1 MEEKYME
8 KKKGLRLAFKLSL
21 MVAVPIL
28 LVTLTGICLG
38 AVKQGQLSKTLVERE
53 ISGIARSVRE
63 VYMGLES
70 DEPFTLKDGTLSKG
84 STTLTDNY
92 EIIDK
97 LKSEQ
102 DVELSLFFGD
112 TRLLTT
118 LTDESG
124 KREINTQMSDAVFS
138 QINKGEDYY
147 ARDIELFGTSYAGY
161 YVPLYQPGS
170 NEVIGSIFCGRSQ
183 KQINTSMKDTI
194 FSMAAT
200 MLGIFAV
207 TFVIVLILVT
217 RIIKVLN
224 GAVTN
229 LNEVARGALN
239 INMGPSILNRSDE
252 VGDIARSVQRL
263 IHSLREILT
272 NITTSAKSLE
282 QFSDKFSTSFDVIAN
297 SIDDVNTAVD
307 EIANGA
313 TGQAGET
320 MNASEKVNNMGHSLD
335 QTAASIETL
344 NNSSGKMKEYNKTA
358 AKNLTE
364 LYDISKQTKESVL
377 LVQDQT
383 NLTNQSAQKIREAT
397 ELITNIAGQTN
408 LLSLNASIEAAR
420 AGENGKGF
428 AVVADEIRQLSEQSR
443 ESAEKIAEIVNSLLE
458 NSNTSV
464 HTMNE
469 VTENIQRQNDKL
481 LETGN
486 MFSSLNSEIKDVTNA
501 IEHINE
507 QTVTLDEHK
516 NTVLSIVDGLAA
528 IAQQNAA
535 STEETSASMLEL
547 QKTIQTCHEATSDLV
562 KLAKELSKNT
572 KHFEL

>member
-1 MEEKYME
+1 ME

-84 STTLTDNY
+84 STTLSDNY

-124 KREINTQMSDAVFS
+124 KREINTQMSDAVYS

-170 NEVIGSIFCGRSQ
+170 NEIIGSIFCGRSQ
-183 KQINTSMKDTI
+183 KQINTSMRDTVL
-194 FSMAAT
+194 SMAGA
-200 MLGIFAV
+200 MLGIFIL
-207 TFVIVLILVT
+207 TFIIVLFLVT

-229 LNEVARGALN
+229 LNQVARGALN
-239 INMGPSILNRSDE
+239 INMGSSILTRSDE

-282 QFSDKFSTSFDVIAN
+282 EFSDTFSTSFDVIAN
-297 SIDDVNTAVD
+297 SINDVNTAVD

-320 MNASEKVNNMGHSLD
+320 MNASEKVNDMGNSLD

-364 LYDISKQTKESVL
+364 LYDISEKTKESVL

-469 VTENIQRQNDKL
+469 VAENIQRQNDKL

-486 MFSSLNSEIKDVTNA
+486 MFKSLNGEINDVTDA
-501 IEHINE
+501 IEHISE

-516 NTVLSIVDGLAA
+516 NTVLGIVDSLAA

-535 STEETSASMLEL
+535 STEETSASMLQL

-562 KLAKELSKNT
+562 KLAKELSNNT

>member
-194 FSMAAT
+194 FSMAAA

-443 ESAEKIAEIVNSLLE
+443 EAAEKIAEIVNSLLE

-528 IAQQNAA
+528 IAQQNEA

>member
-161 YVPLYQPGS
+161 YVPLYQPGT

-194 FSMAAT
+194 FSMAAA

>member
-1 MEEKYME
+1 ME

-161 YVPLYQPGS
+161 YVPLYQPGT

-194 FSMAAT
+194 FSMAAA

-528 IAQQNAA
+528 IAQQNEA

>member
-1 MEEKYME
+1 ME

-21 MVAVPIL
+21 MVAIPIL

-38 AVKQGQLSKTLVERE
+38 AVKQGHLSNILVERE

-63 VYMGLES
+63 IYMGMES
-70 DEPFTLKDGTLSKG
+70 GEPFTLKDGTLTKG
-84 STTLTDNY
+84 LTTLTENY

-97 LKSEQ
+97 LKAEQ

-124 KREINTQMSDAVFS
+124 KREINTQMSDAVYS
-138 QINKGEDYY
+138 QISKGEDYY
-147 ARDIELFGTSYAGY
+147 TRDIELFGTSYAGY
-161 YVPLYQPGS
+161 YVPLYQPDS

-183 KQINTSMKDTI
+183 KQINTSMRDTI
-194 FSMAAT
+194 LSMAGA

-207 TFVIVLILVT
+207 TFVIVLLLVI

-224 GAVTN
+224 SAVTN
-229 LNEVARGALN
+229 LNQVAKGALN
-239 INMGPSILNRSDE
+239 INMGPSILTRSDE

-272 NITTSAKSLE
+272 NITTSARSLE
-282 QFSDKFSTSFDVIAN
+282 EFSDTFSTSFDVIAN
-297 SIDDVNTAVD
+297 SINDVNNAVD

-320 MNASEKVNNMGHSLD
+320 MSASEKVNDMGNSLD

-344 NNSSGKMKEYNKTA
+344 NNSSGKMKQYNKTA
-358 AKNLTE
+358 AKNLNE
-364 LYDISKQTKESVL
+364 LYEISEQTKDSVL

-469 VTENIQRQNDKL
+469 VAENIQRQNDKL

-486 MFSSLNSEIKDVTNA
+486 MFKSLNGEINDVTDA
-501 IEHINE
+501 IEHISE

-516 NTVLSIVDGLAA
+516 NTVLGIVDSLAA

>member
-1 MEEKYME
+1 ME

-21 MVAVPIL
+21 MVAIPIL

-38 AVKQGQLSKTLVERE
+38 AVKQGHLSNILVERE

-63 VYMGLES
+63 IYMGMES
-70 DEPFTLKDGTLSKG
+70 GEPFTLKDGTLTKG
-84 STTLTDNY
+84 LTTLTENY

-97 LKSEQ
+97 LKAEQ

-124 KREINTQMSDAVFS
+124 KREINTQMSDAVYS
-138 QINKGEDYY
+138 QISKGEDYY
-147 ARDIELFGTSYAGY
+147 TRDIELFGTSYAGY
-161 YVPLYQPGS
+161 YVPLYQPDS

-183 KQINTSMKDTI
+183 KQINTSMRDTI
-194 FSMAAT
+194 LSMAGA

-207 TFVIVLILVT
+207 TFVIVLLLVI

-224 GAVTN
+224 SAVTN
-229 LNEVARGALN
+229 LNQVAKGALN
-239 INMGPSILNRSDE
+239 INMGPSILTRSDE

-272 NITTSAKSLE
+272 NITTSARSLE
-282 QFSDKFSTSFDVIAN
+282 EFSDTFSTSFDVIAN
-297 SIDDVNTAVD
+297 SINDVNNAVD

-320 MNASEKVNNMGHSLD
+320 MSASEKVNDMGNSLD

-344 NNSSGKMKEYNKTA
+344 NNSSGKMKQYNKTA
-358 AKNLTE
+358 AKNLNE
-364 LYDISKQTKESVL
+364 LYEISEQTKDSVL

-469 VTENIQRQNDKL
+469 VAENIQRQNDKL

-486 MFSSLNSEIKDVTNA
+486 MFKSLNGEINDVTDA
-501 IEHINE
+501 IEHISE

-516 NTVLSIVDGLAA
+516 NTVLGIVDSLAA

-562 KLAKELSKNT
+562 KLAKELSNNT

>member
-1 MEEKYME
+1 ME

-102 DVELSLFFGD
+102 NVELSLFFGD

-194 FSMAAT
+194 FSMAAA

-397 ELITNIAGQTN
+397 ELITNIAGKTN

-486 MFSSLNSEIKDVTNA
+486 MFSSLNNEIKDVTNA

-528 IAQQNAA
+528 IAQQNEA

>member
-1 MEEKYME
+1 
-8 KKKGLRLAFKLSL
+8 
-21 MVAVPIL
+21 
-28 LVTLTGICLG
+28 
-38 AVKQGQLSKTLVERE
+38 
-53 ISGIARSVRE
+53 
-63 VYMGLES
+63 
-70 DEPFTLKDGTLSKG
+70 
-84 STTLTDNY
+84 
-92 EIIDK
+92 
-97 LKSEQ
+97 
-102 DVELSLFFGD
+102 
-112 TRLLTT
+112 
-118 LTDESG
+118 
-124 KREINTQMSDAVFS
+124 
-138 QINKGEDYY
+138 
-147 ARDIELFGTSYAGY
+147 
-161 YVPLYQPGS
+161 
-170 NEVIGSIFCGRSQ
+170 
-183 KQINTSMKDTI
+183 
-194 FSMAAT
+194 
-200 MLGIFAV
+200 
-207 TFVIVLILVT
+207 
-217 RIIKVLN
+217 
-224 GAVTN
+224 
-229 LNEVARGALN
+229 
-239 INMGPSILNRSDE
+239 
-252 VGDIARSVQRL
+252 
-263 IHSLREILT
+263 
-272 NITTSAKSLE
+272 
-282 QFSDKFSTSFDVIAN
+282 
-297 SIDDVNTAVD
+297 
-307 EIANGA
+307 
-313 TGQAGET
+313 
-320 MNASEKVNNMGHSLD
+320 
-335 QTAASIETL
+335 
-344 NNSSGKMKEYNKTA
+344 MKEYNKTA

-528 IAQQNAA
+528 IAQQNEA

>member
-1 MEEKYME
+1 ME

-84 STTLTDNY
+84 STTLSDNY

-124 KREINTQMSDAVFS
+124 KREINTQMSDAVYS

-170 NEVIGSIFCGRSQ
+170 NEIIGSIFCGRSQ
-183 KQINTSMKDTI
+183 KQINTSMRDTVL
-194 FSMAAT
+194 SMAGA
-200 MLGIFAV
+200 MLGIFIL
-207 TFVIVLILVT
+207 TFIIVLFLVT

-229 LNEVARGALN
+229 LNQVARGALN
-239 INMGPSILNRSDE
+239 INMGSSILTRSDE

-282 QFSDKFSTSFDVIAN
+282 EFSDTFSTSFDVIAN
-297 SIDDVNTAVD
+297 SINDVNNAVD

-320 MNASEKVNNMGHSLD
+320 MNASEKVNDMGNSLD

-364 LYDISKQTKESVL
+364 LYDISEKTKESVL

-469 VTENIQRQNDKL
+469 VAENIQRQNDKL

-486 MFSSLNSEIKDVTNA
+486 MFKSLNGEINDVTDA
-501 IEHINE
+501 IEHISE

-516 NTVLSIVDGLAA
+516 NTVLGIVDSLAA

-562 KLAKELSKNT
+562 KLAKELSNNT

>member
-1 MEEKYME
+1 
-8 KKKGLRLAFKLSL
+8 

-194 FSMAAT
+194 FSMAAA

-282 QFSDKFSTSFDVIAN
+282 QFSDKFSTSFDASAN

-528 IAQQNAA
+528 IAQQNEA

>member
-1 MEEKYME
+1 ME

-84 STTLTDNY
+84 STTLSDNY

-124 KREINTQMSDAVFS
+124 KREINTQMSDAVYS

-170 NEVIGSIFCGRSQ
+170 NEIIGSIFCGRSQ
-183 KQINTSMKDTI
+183 KQINTSMRDTVL
-194 FSMAAT
+194 SMAGA
-200 MLGIFAV
+200 MLGIFIL
-207 TFVIVLILVT
+207 TFIIVLFLVT

-229 LNEVARGALN
+229 LNQVARGALN
-239 INMGPSILNRSDE
+239 INMGSSILTRSDE

-282 QFSDKFSTSFDVIAN
+282 EFSDTFSTSFDVIAN
-297 SIDDVNTAVD
+297 SINDVNTAVD

-313 TGQAGET
+313 TGPAGET
-320 MNASEKVNNMGHSLD
+320 MNASEKVNDMGNSLD

-364 LYDISKQTKESVL
+364 LYDISEKTKESVL

-469 VTENIQRQNDKL
+469 VAENIQRQNDKL

-486 MFSSLNSEIKDVTNA
+486 MFKSLNGEINDVTDA
-501 IEHINE
+501 IEHISE

-516 NTVLSIVDGLAA
+516 NTVLGIVDSLAA

-535 STEETSASMLEL
+535 STEETSASMLQL

-562 KLAKELSKNT
+562 KLAKELSNNT

>member
-1 MEEKYME
+1 ME

-21 MVAVPIL
+21 MVAIPIL

-38 AVKQGQLSKTLVERE
+38 AVKQGHLSNILVERE

-63 VYMGLES
+63 IYMGMES
-70 DEPFTLKDGTLSKG
+70 SEPFTLKDGTLTKG
-84 STTLTDNY
+84 LTTLTENY

-97 LKSEQ
+97 LKAEQ

-124 KREINTQMSDAVFS
+124 KREINTQMSDAVYS
-138 QINKGEDYY
+138 QISKGEDYY
-147 ARDIELFGTSYAGY
+147 TRDIELFGTSYAGY
-161 YVPLYQPGS
+161 YVPLYQPDS

-183 KQINTSMKDTI
+183 KQINTSMRDTI
-194 FSMAAT
+194 LSMAGA

-207 TFVIVLILVT
+207 TFVIVLLLVI

-224 GAVTN
+224 SAVTN
-229 LNEVARGALN
+229 LNQVAKGALN
-239 INMGPSILNRSDE
+239 INMGPSILTRSDE

-272 NITTSAKSLE
+272 NITTSARSLE
-282 QFSDKFSTSFDVIAN
+282 EFSDTFSTSFDVIAN
-297 SIDDVNTAVD
+297 SINDVNNAVD

-320 MNASEKVNNMGHSLD
+320 MSASEKVNDMGNSLD

-344 NNSSGKMKEYNKTA
+344 NNSSGKMKQYNKTA
-358 AKNLTE
+358 AKNLNE
-364 LYDISKQTKESVL
+364 LYEISEQTKDSVL

-469 VTENIQRQNDKL
+469 VAENIQRQNDKL

-486 MFSSLNSEIKDVTNA
+486 MFKSLNGEINDVTDA
-501 IEHINE
+501 IEHISE

-516 NTVLSIVDGLAA
+516 NTVLGIVDSLAA

-562 KLAKELSKNT
+562 KLAKELSNNT

>member
-1 MEEKYME
+1 ME

-161 YVPLYQPGS
+161 YVPLYQPGT

-194 FSMAAT
+194 FSMAAA

-272 NITTSAKSLE
+272 NITTSR
-282 QFSDKFSTSFDVIAN
+282 
-297 SIDDVNTAVD
+297 
-307 EIANGA
+307 
-313 TGQAGET
+313 
-320 MNASEKVNNMGHSLD
+320 SEERRV
-335 QTAASIETL
+335 
-344 NNSSGKMKEYNKTA
+344 GKECR
-358 AKNLTE
+358 L
-364 LYDISKQTKESVL
+364 
-377 LVQDQT
+377 
-383 NLTNQSAQKIREAT
+383 
-397 ELITNIAGQTN
+397 
-408 LLSLNASIEAAR
+408 
-420 AGENGKGF
+420 
-428 AVVADEIRQLSEQSR
+428 
-443 ESAEKIAEIVNSLLE
+443 
-458 NSNTSV
+458 
-464 HTMNE
+464 
-469 VTENIQRQNDKL
+469 
-481 LETGN
+481 
-486 MFSSLNSEIKDVTNA
+486 
-501 IEHINE
+501 
-507 QTVTLDEHK
+507 
-516 NTVLSIVDGLAA
+516 
-528 IAQQNAA
+528 
-535 STEETSASMLEL
+535 
-547 QKTIQTCHEATSDLV
+547 
-562 KLAKELSKNT
+562 
-572 KHFEL
+572 

>member
-1 MEEKYME
+1 ME

-194 FSMAAT
+194 FSMAAA

>member
-1 MEEKYME
+1 ME

-21 MVAVPIL
+21 MVAIPIL

-38 AVKQGQLSKTLVERE
+38 AVKQGHLSNILVERE

-63 VYMGLES
+63 IYMGMES
-70 DEPFTLKDGTLSKG
+70 GEPFTLKDGTLTKG
-84 STTLTDNY
+84 LTTLTENY

-97 LKSEQ
+97 LKAEQ

-124 KREINTQMSDAVFS
+124 KREINTQMSDAVYS
-138 QINKGEDYY
+138 QISKGEDYY
-147 ARDIELFGTSYAGY
+147 TRDIELFGTSYAGY
-161 YVPLYQPGS
+161 YVPLYQPDS

-183 KQINTSMKDTI
+183 KQINTSMRDTI
-194 FSMAAT
+194 LSMAGA

-207 TFVIVLILVT
+207 TFVIVLLLVI

-224 GAVTN
+224 SAVTN
-229 LNEVARGALN
+229 LNQVAKGALN
-239 INMGPSILNRSDE
+239 INMGPSILTRSDE

-272 NITTSAKSLE
+272 NITTSARSLE
-282 QFSDKFSTSFDVIAN
+282 EFSDTFSTSFDVIAN
-297 SIDDVNTAVD
+297 SINDVNNAVD

-320 MNASEKVNNMGHSLD
+320 MNASEKVNDMGNSLD

-344 NNSSGKMKEYNKTA
+344 NNSSSKMKQYNKTA
-358 AKNLTE
+358 AKNLNE
-364 LYDISKQTKESVL
+364 LYEISEQTKDSVL

-469 VTENIQRQNDKL
+469 VAENIQRQNDKL

-486 MFSSLNSEIKDVTNA
+486 MFKSLNGEINDVTDA
-501 IEHINE
+501 IEHISE

-516 NTVLSIVDGLAA
+516 NTVLGIVDSLAA

-562 KLAKELSKNT
+562 KLAKELSNNT

>member
-161 YVPLYQPGS
+161 YVPLYQPGT

-194 FSMAAT
+194 FSMAAA

-528 IAQQNAA
+528 IAQQNEA

>member
-1 MEEKYME
+1 ME

-84 STTLTDNY
+84 STTLSDNY

-124 KREINTQMSDAVFS
+124 KREINTQMSDAVYS

-170 NEVIGSIFCGRSQ
+170 NEIIGSIFCGRSQ
-183 KQINTSMKDTI
+183 KQINTSMRDTVL
-194 FSMAAT
+194 SMAGA
-200 MLGIFAV
+200 MLGIFIL
-207 TFVIVLILVT
+207 TFIIVLFLVT

-229 LNEVARGALN
+229 LNQVARGTLN
-239 INMGPSILNRSDE
+239 INMGSSILTRSDE

-282 QFSDKFSTSFDVIAN
+282 EFSDTFSTSFDVIAN
-297 SIDDVNTAVD
+297 SINDVNTAVD

-320 MNASEKVNNMGHSLD
+320 MNASEKVNDMGNSLD

-364 LYDISKQTKESVL
+364 LYDISEKTKESVL

-469 VTENIQRQNDKL
+469 VAENIQRQNDKL

-486 MFSSLNSEIKDVTNA
+486 MFKSLNGEINDVTDA
-501 IEHINE
+501 IEHISE

-516 NTVLSIVDGLAA
+516 NTVLGIVDSLAA

>member
-161 YVPLYQPGS
+161 YVPLYQPGT

-194 FSMAAT
+194 FSMAAA

-282 QFSDKFSTSFDVIAN
+282 EFSDTFSTSFDVIAN
-297 SIDDVNTAVD
+297 SINDVNNAVD

-320 MNASEKVNNMGHSLD
+320 MNANEKVNDMGRSLD

-464 HTMNE
+464 HTMND

-501 IEHINE
+501 IEHISE

-516 NTVLSIVDGLAA
+516 NTVLGIVDGLAA

>member
-194 FSMAAT
+194 FSMAAA

-528 IAQQNAA
+528 IAQQNEA

>member
-1 MEEKYME
+1 M
-8 KKKGLRLAFKLSL
+8 
-21 MVAVPIL
+21 
-28 LVTLTGICLG
+28 
-38 AVKQGQLSKTLVERE
+38 
-53 ISGIARSVRE
+53 
-63 VYMGLES
+63 
-70 DEPFTLKDGTLSKG
+70 
-84 STTLTDNY
+84 
-92 EIIDK
+92 
-97 LKSEQ
+97 
-102 DVELSLFFGD
+102 
-112 TRLLTT
+112 
-118 LTDESG
+118 
-124 KREINTQMSDAVFS
+124 
-138 QINKGEDYY
+138 
-147 ARDIELFGTSYAGY
+147 FGTSYAGY

-194 FSMAAT
+194 FSMAAA

-528 IAQQNAA
+528 IAQQNEA

>member
-38 AVKQGQLSKTLVERE
+38 AVKLSKTLVERE

-194 FSMAAT
+194 FSMAAA

>member
-1 MEEKYME
+1 ME

-84 STTLTDNY
+84 STTLSDNY

-124 KREINTQMSDAVFS
+124 KREINTQMSDAVYS

-170 NEVIGSIFCGRSQ
+170 NEIIGSIFCGRSQ
-183 KQINTSMKDTI
+183 KQINTSMRDTVL
-194 FSMAAT
+194 SMAGA
-200 MLGIFAV
+200 MLGIFIL
-207 TFVIVLILVT
+207 TFIIVLFLVT

-229 LNEVARGALN
+229 LNQVARGTLN
-239 INMGPSILNRSDE
+239 INMGSSILTRSDE

-282 QFSDKFSTSFDVIAN
+282 EFSDTFSTSFDVIAN
-297 SIDDVNTAVD
+297 SINDVNTAVD

-320 MNASEKVNNMGHSLD
+320 MNASEKVNDMGNSLD

-364 LYDISKQTKESVL
+364 LYDISEKTKESVL

-469 VTENIQRQNDKL
+469 VAENIQRQNDKL

-486 MFSSLNSEIKDVTNA
+486 MFKSLNGEINDVTDA
-501 IEHINE
+501 IEHISE

-516 NTVLSIVDGLAA
+516 NTVLGIVDSLAA

-562 KLAKELSKNT
+562 KLAKELSNNT

>member
-1 MEEKYME
+1 ME

-28 LVTLTGICLG
+28 LVTLVGICLG

-84 STTLTDNY
+84 STTLSDNY

-124 KREINTQMSDAVFS
+124 KREINTQMSDAVYS

-170 NEVIGSIFCGRSQ
+170 NEIIGSIFCGRSQ
-183 KQINTSMKDTI
+183 KQINTSIRDTVL
-194 FSMAAT
+194 SMAGA
-200 MLGIFAV
+200 MLGIFIL
-207 TFVIVLILVT
+207 TFIIVLFLVT

-229 LNEVARGALN
+229 LNQVARGALN
-239 INMGPSILNRSDE
+239 INMGSSILTRSDE

-282 QFSDKFSTSFDVIAN
+282 EFSDTFSTSFDVIAN
-297 SIDDVNTAVD
+297 SINDVNTAVD

-320 MNASEKVNNMGHSLD
+320 MNASEKVNDMGNSLD

-364 LYDISKQTKESVL
+364 LYDISEKTKESVL

-469 VTENIQRQNDKL
+469 VAENIQRQNDKL

-486 MFSSLNSEIKDVTNA
+486 MFKSLNGEINDVTDA
-501 IEHINE
+501 IEHISE

-516 NTVLSIVDGLAA
+516 NTVLGIVDSLAA

-535 STEETSASMLEL
+535 STEETSASMLQL

-562 KLAKELSKNT
+562 KLAKELSNNT

>member
-1 MEEKYME
+1 ME

-194 FSMAAT
+194 FSMAAA

-528 IAQQNAA
+528 IAQQNEA

>member
-1 MEEKYME
+1 ME

-84 STTLTDNY
+84 STTLSDNY

-124 KREINTQMSDAVFS
+124 KREINTQMSDAVYS

-170 NEVIGSIFCGRSQ
+170 NEIIGSIFCGRSQ
-183 KQINTSMKDTI
+183 KQINTSMRDTVL
-194 FSMAAT
+194 SMAGA
-200 MLGIFAV
+200 MLGIFIL
-207 TFVIVLILVT
+207 TFIIVLFLVT

-229 LNEVARGALN
+229 LNQVARGALN
-239 INMGPSILNRSDE
+239 INMGSSILTRSDE

-282 QFSDKFSTSFDVIAN
+282 EFSDTFSTSFDVIAN
-297 SIDDVNTAVD
+297 SINDVNTAVD

-320 MNASEKVNNMGHSLD
+320 MNASEKVNDMGNSLD

-364 LYDISKQTKESVL
+364 LYDISEKTKESVL

-469 VTENIQRQNDKL
+469 VAENIQRQNDKL

-486 MFSSLNSEIKDVTNA
+486 MFKSLNGEINDVTDA
-501 IEHINE
+501 IEHISE

-516 NTVLSIVDGLAA
+516 NTVLGIVDSLAA

-562 KLAKELSKNT
+562 KLAKELSNNT

>member
-194 FSMAAT
+194 FSMAAA

-320 MNASEKVNNMGHSLD
+320 INASEKVNNMGHSLD

-528 IAQQNAA
+528 IAQQNEA

>member
-1 MEEKYME
+1 ME

-161 YVPLYQPGS
+161 YVPLYQPGT

-194 FSMAAT
+194 FSMAAA